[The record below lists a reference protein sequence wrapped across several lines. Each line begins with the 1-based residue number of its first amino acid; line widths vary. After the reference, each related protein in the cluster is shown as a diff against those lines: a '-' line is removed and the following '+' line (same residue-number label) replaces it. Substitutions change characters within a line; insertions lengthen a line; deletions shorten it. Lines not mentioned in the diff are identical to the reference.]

1 MTTVIMPAADAAGS
15 ASRPAIA
22 HLSFHAAAIIVTKP
36 YSEAFSIAGVVTARQ
51 RMLQP
56 PTDKHHLPLQLAR
69 LEHCLESAPTPQI
82 PDTVVG
88 LLIATIVVN

>member
-1 MTTVIMPAADAAGS
+1 MTTVIMPAADAVGS

-22 HLSFHAAAIIVTKP
+22 HLSFHAAAIIVTRP

-56 PTDKHHLPLQLAR
+56 PTDKHHHPRQLAR
-69 LEHCLESAPTPQI
+69 LDHCLEPAPRLLI
-82 PDTVVG
+82 PDTAIE
-88 LLIATIVVN
+88 LLVATIVEH